1 MLAAAAVVL
10 ALAVGADPR
19 PALVEAQLDSR
30 LDDALA
36 LTDKALAQGGDEAAA
51 LGLDYL
57 RGHLL
62 DRLGRRREAAES
74 FARALATTPR
84 LALFSRYRLAADQE
98 RIGHPEVAAGLIAT
112 VVAEAP
118 PSPLLDAAT
127 ELFVATLG
135 AGGDCRLLG
144 GIDRSRF
151 GDRDRRLVEVAAADC
166 ERREHPERARALY
179 VEVLR
184 GDREDEPAGR
194 AATGLAALAGAEP
207 ADEVAL
213 LLGRTFHWHR
223 RFDLARPYLQRVT
236 SGFGRILT
244 GDQFDVAYT
253 LVRGTFWQED
263 FATAAVAF
271 ADLAE
276 RTADHRRQA
285 QALFQ
290 AARSRGLAGQWPAA
304 AALYRR
310 AYLADPLG
318 RLADAAL
325 LGALRLEWRSGDE
338 EAASEAYEV
347 LAGRRQWIATSARAS
362 LFLAAS
368 DLVQGRRDRAG
379 RWLDMAE
386 RAGREV
392 ESEVAYWRGRLAELD
407 GEPSAALGQYLRV
420 LERDP
425 FHPLAEAARRRLAG
439 DLLAAAVVTGRRLAA
454 SSRPDDQLGAWLL
467 LGDGS
472 AAGRNAHRR
481 LHAHLAADRLAGP
494 ILALAPVP
502 IAKWPLWSQPPR
514 EPEETLLALG
524 ILSEGAPAVTRL
536 FPLTDPDLA
545 YTGALLLSRAGEVER
560 ALQRADTLRRRAGNR
575 VVPTLL
581 PPGLRRLL
589 YPFAYSELVVEQS
602 LRRRIDPYLLAA
614 ILREESRFDP
624 RAMSSASARGLAQF
638 VEPTASELGRRIGL
652 GEVSAADLYRPEVA
666 IALAAAHLQ
675 ELDARFDGSIG
686 AVVAAYN
693 AGAPQSELWRRYCFS
708 AEPAEFF
715 SKVGFEETRAY
726 LVRVLRSWGEYRD
739 IYRRRAA
746 LDEPPPA
753 VQPEGRALAGRTPSS
768 PTVPQ

>member
-36 LTDKALAQGGDEAAA
+36 LTDQALAQGGDEAAA

-151 GDRDRRLVEVAAADC
+151 GDRNRRLIEVAAADC

-184 GDREDEPAGR
+184 DDREDEPAGR

-236 SGFGRILT
+236 SRFGRILT

-253 LVRGTFWQED
+253 LVRGSFWQED
-263 FATAAVAF
+263 FTTAAVGF

-325 LGALRLEWRSGDE
+325 FGALRLEWRSGE
-338 EAASEAYEV
+338 EAAASEAYEV

-362 LFLAAS
+362 LFLATS

-379 RWLDMAE
+379 RWLEMAE
-386 RAGREV
+386 RGGREV

-407 GEPSAALGQYLRV
+407 DEPSAAVGQYLRV

-439 DLLAAAVVTGRRLAA
+439 DLLAAAVVAGRRLAA

-472 AAGRNAHRR
+472 AAGRGAHQR
-481 LHAHLAADRLAGP
+481 LRAHLAADRLAGP

-536 FPLTDPDLA
+536 FPLADPDLA
-545 YTGALLLSRAGEVER
+545 YTGTLLLSRAGEVER
-560 ALQRADTLRRRAGNR
+560 ALSAPTRCAGAPATGWCRPCCRRGCAASSTPSPTANWWSSSRCGGASTPSCWPRSCAKRAASTRGRC
-575 VVPTLL
+575 
-581 PPGLRRLL
+581 PP
-589 YPFAYSELVVEQS
+589 P
-602 LRRRIDPYLLAA
+602 PPAA
-614 ILREESRFDP
+614 SRSSSSP
-624 RAMSSASARGLAQF
+624 PPASWGGESASAR
-638 VEPTASELGRRIGL
+638 S
-652 GEVSAADLYRPEVA
+652 SAADLYRPEVA

-675 ELDARFDGSIG
+675 ELDTRFDGSIG

-715 SKVGFEETRAY
+715 SKSASRRPAPTWCGCCGAGGSTAISTAGAR
-726 LVRVLRSWGEYRD
+726 RSTS
-739 IYRRRAA
+739 RRR
-746 LDEPPPA
+746 
-753 VQPEGRALAGRTPSS
+753 RT
-768 PTVPQ
+768 T